1 MLCDKNESLESKNFV
16 DGVDFTRNDPC
27 VFVTYPPGASGDLL
41 MSIIDK
47 HYLRTGCEYYGISN
61 TGKVHFLSSDYET
74 IDLQLVQHNRKFDND
89 WFYSLADKLS
99 ERNLNYSLLDQMIF
113 GCHMVEDQQIQDI
126 IDYFPKAK
134 VINIRPANYYGGQLI
149 TFLGQ
154 YKNLGDKQSVESF
167 EHDIPVVPFE
177 HDRVLNVP
185 FGGLFNEPLYQQCYQ
200 NIIDFLNLKG
210 RVVHWD
216 YVNYYLERQ
225 APEIAQRLIAYSKTL
240 GDT

>member
-1 MLCDKNESLESKNFV
+1 MLCDKNESLESRNFV

-27 VFVTYPPGASGDLL
+27 IFVTYPPGASGDLL

-61 TGKVHFLSSDYET
+61 TGQVRFLSSDYET

-113 GCHMVEDQQIQDI
+113 GCHMFEDQQIQDI
-126 IDYFPKAK
+126 VDYFPKAK

-149 TFLGQ
+149 MFLGK
-154 YKNLGDKQSVESF
+154 YKNFGGKQSVESF
-167 EHDIPVVPFE
+167 EHEIPVAPFE

-185 FGGLFNEPLYQQCYQ
+185 FGALFNEPSYQQCYQ

-216 YVNYYLERQ
+216 YVNYYLDQQ